1 MAFLGLLAVS
11 IAQDEE
17 YPMSF
22 LEQVII
28 VAIPAFLEGWWRSKH
43 IKQEADEARLTQQMK
58 ETEE

>member
-58 ETEE
+58 EAEE